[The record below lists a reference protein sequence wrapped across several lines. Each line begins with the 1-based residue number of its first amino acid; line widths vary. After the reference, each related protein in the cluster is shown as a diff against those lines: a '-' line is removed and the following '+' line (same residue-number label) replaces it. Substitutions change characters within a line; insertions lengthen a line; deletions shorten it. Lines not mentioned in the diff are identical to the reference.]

1 VKLAIYDINCEQML
15 FIIFEIVEKNRT
27 KIEFFMVG
35 SIDHAIRLTTSWW
48 AWPVPVSS
56 PEKDKS

>member
-15 FIIFEIVEKNRT
+15 FIIFEIVEKNRI

-35 SIDHAIRLTTSWW
+35 SIDHGLTTSWW
-48 AWPVPVSS
+48 AWPVPVIS